1 MDVDLVVQLRDG
13 RWGAIEAETDGN
25 RIPDAV
31 EDLKRLKALA
41 SGSRLPE
48 PSFLMVL
55 IPDGC
60 VCRDEN
66 GVWVVPID
74 CLGP

>member
-25 RIPDAV
+25 RMPDAV
-31 EDLKRLKALA
+31 EDLRRLKALA

-55 IPDGC
+55 IPDGY